1 MALVYEEGSQT
12 TSGTTEHFLGTDND
26 ATDGVFTHIV
36 DLSDM
41 VDGDV
46 LVIRLYEKARSA
58 DTVRCIKPWILR
70 DAQPTDA
77 LLWVSPVLPFAH
89 NRRFSVQ
96 ATAGTIVLPFSVR
109 YVAVA

>member
-1 MALVYEEGSQT
+1 MALIYEEGSQT

-26 ATDGVFTHIV
+26 GTDGVFWHII

-46 LVIRLYEKARSA
+46 LEIRLYEKARAA
-58 DTVRCIKPWILR
+58 DTVRAIKRWTLR
-70 DAQPTDA
+70 DAQPTDE
-77 LLWVSPVLPFAH
+77 LLWEAPALPFAH
-89 NRRFSVQ
+89 NRRFSVT
-96 ATAGTIVLPFSVR
+96 ATAGTITLPWSVR